1 MRECNIGDRLLCGS
15 HQAEMCWSKVHQCI
29 KCIKFRND
37 RNRNDRSDSMI
48 EAKMDN
54 DDTRMFISSLSAR
67 MLYPGTMFNIG
78 EDMVC
83 RRGYR
88 LERHVEE
95 EGDSR

>member
-1 MRECNIGDRLLCGS
+1 
-15 HQAEMCWSKVHQCI
+15 
-29 KCIKFRND
+29 
-37 RNRNDRSDSMI
+37 MI